1 MNDTTSTAPA
11 TNAPHSRNRTQ
22 RRALA
27 SEQGKNPDLL
37 TDEDAAAYIGMSV
50 SWLRNGRSQQRPN
63 QPRYLKISNRVR
75 YRRSDLDNWLAE
87 HVVEPGVAA

>member
-1 MNDTTSTAPA
+1 MAD
-11 TNAPHSRNRTQ
+11 
-22 RRALA
+22 
-27 SEQGKNPDLL
+27 ELL
-37 TDEDAAAYIGMSV
+37 TERQAASYINMSV

-87 HVVEPGVAA
+87 HVVEPGEVA